1 MTECSACGAELAPH
15 EIRCPVCGKVTAQ
28 YHRQRRCMHCG
39 TPAAAQ
45 AKTCIMCHKPVDS
58 LPLDRS
64 IFSGHWLG
72 IALGVLIVVGIV
84 LSFNR
89 YQRGE
94 AAAGAQLPG
103 TSTPTATLTRTPT
116 GTPTETATPTSTPT
130 VTPSPTATPLIHVI
144 QPGETMLF
152 VAQRYGVPL
161 NVLLSANK
169 ITQGDIL
176 SVGQQIVIPPSLTD
190 TGQRPPAPGS
200 DRPPQMVYIIQ
211 PGDTVSGIA
220 FDHGTTID
228 DIVRANPD
236 ENLDLIFPG
245 QEIIVPLSTPTPT
258 STPTPLPTATATLGP
273 DYPPP
278 YLLAPADG
286 AVINQPSLLLNW
298 TSPRVLAEDEFYV
311 ARVNW
316 PNGVQTDYWL
326 RGNAVRLT
334 KPTRPAGGQISWS
347 VSIVRQS
354 GQSADGKPVG
364 FTLSPPGDTRVF
376 EWP

>member
-15 EIRCPVCGKVTAQ
+15 EIRCHVCGKVTAH

-72 IALGVLIVVGIV
+72 IALGVVIVVGIV

-89 YQRGE
+89 YQRAE
-94 AAAGAQLPG
+94 AVAVSQASA
-103 TSTPTATLTRTPT
+103 TATVTATLTRPPT
-116 GTPTETATPTSTPT
+116 GTPTHTATPTNTPT
-130 VTPSPTATPLIHVI
+130 VTPLPTATPQIYLI
-144 QPGETMLF
+144 QPGDSMLL
-152 VAQRYGVPL
+152 VAQSYGVPL
-161 NVLLSANK
+161 NVLLSANNL
-169 ITQGDIL
+169 TENDIL
-176 SVGQQIVIPPSLTD
+176 SVGQQIIIPPSLTD
-190 TGQRPPAPGS
+190 TGQRAPAAGN

-211 PGDTVSGIA
+211 PGDTISAIA
-220 FDHGTTID
+220 FDHGTTIA
-228 DIVRANPD
+228 DIVRANPG
-236 ENLDLIFPG
+236 ENLDLVFPG

-258 STPTPLPTATATLGP
+258 STPTTLPTATATPGP
-273 DYPPP
+273 DYPAPA
-278 YLLAPADG
+278 LLAPADG
-286 AVINQPSLLLNW
+286 AVIDQPNLLLNW
-298 TSPRVLAEDEFYV
+298 ASPRLLAEDEFYV

-326 RGNAVRLT
+326 RSNAVRLT
-334 KPTRPAGGQISWS
+334 KDTRPASGKISWS

-354 GQSADGKPVG
+354 GKSTDGKPIG
-364 FTLSPPGDTRVF
+364 FTLSPPGQPRMF